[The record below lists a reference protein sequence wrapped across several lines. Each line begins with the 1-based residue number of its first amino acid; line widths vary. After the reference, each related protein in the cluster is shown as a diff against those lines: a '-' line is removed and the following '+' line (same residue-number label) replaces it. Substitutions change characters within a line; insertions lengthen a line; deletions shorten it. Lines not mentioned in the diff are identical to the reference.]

1 MSFQVTMVTV
11 LFLMVA
17 VNCTQQTD
25 EYDDTSI
32 KAYVNKLKQINAEY
46 FARLRRNARDEYV
59 VVSNR
64 GSNNNHG
71 NRGYPNRDSG
81 STVIILP
88 EQNYDTKY
96 TETTYHQG

>member
-1 MSFQVTMVTV
+1 MVTV
-11 LFLMVA
+11 LFLIVA
-17 VNCTQQTD
+17 VNCTQQTN

-32 KAYVNKLKQINAEY
+32 KAYVNKFLQKQINAEY
-46 FARLRRNARDEYV
+46 FARLRRNANHEYV

-64 GSNNNHG
+64 ESNNNNHG

-81 STVIILP
+81 STVIVLP

-96 TETTYHQG
+96 TETTYRQG